1 MSRRG
6 VERKAGIEPQVE
18 KPFMYTGTLY
28 IISAPSGAGKTS
40 LVKAL
45 LEKLADVTVSVSHTT
60 RQARPGEQDGVDY
73 HFVDKAE
80 FERLAASGEFLE
92 YAQVFDNDYGTHR
105 ATVLEKLGSGE
116 DVILEIDW
124 QGARQGYKAFPQ
136 AVRVFILP
144 PGREAL
150 RERLTGRGQDSE
162 DVINRRMADAV
173 SEMSHY
179 DEFDYLIFNDDFAM
193 ALDELSALFRARRLR
208 REAQQQ
214 RYASELKGL
223 LEPAD

>member
-1 MSRRG
+1 MS
-6 VERKAGIEPQVE
+6 
-18 KPFMYTGTLY
+18 TGTLY

-45 LEKLADVTVSVSHTT
+45 LEKLAGVSVSVSHTT
-60 RQARPGEQDGVDY
+60 RPARPGEQDGVDY
-73 HFVDKAE
+73 HFVAKAE
-80 FERLAASGEFLE
+80 FECLAAGDEFLE
-92 YAQVFDNDYGTHR
+92 HAQVFDNYYGTRR
-105 ATVLEKLGSGE
+105 ATVLEKLESGS

-124 QGARQGYKAFPQ
+124 QGARQVYKAFPQ

-144 PGREAL
+144 PSREAL
-150 RERLTGRGQDSE
+150 RQRLAGRGQDSE

-179 DEFDYLIFNDDFAM
+179 DEFDYLVFNDDFDT
-193 ALDELSALFRARRLR
+193 ALSELMALFRARRLR
-208 REAQQQ
+208 SEAQRQ

-223 LEPAD
+223 LEPAG